1 MKDSDILFQ
10 EPCTVTTDFALIG
23 KSSGD
28 RKILELHSVED
39 GMIGAQIPFSKKT
52 AQRIFSLFDTEK
64 YVPKSFK
71 GIIPENVILA
81 RDNPTDGLHLIWSV
95 GESMRKLYFGGSS
108 GVATGRYPVPNLIF
122 RYRGSVL
129 QIFAT
134 EAKKIDSRTPLFHA
148 PFFNVYTTGKICMGN
163 VNVGGSERFENFDTV
178 IEYLQNAFFNSV
190 FTHSNNPVVDAG
202 SITETFGNKTF
213 DAKKLLPM
221 PDNGQERQKTLNDL
235 I

>member
-23 KSSGD
+23 KSSGN
-28 RKILELHSVED
+28 RKILELHSVKD
-39 GMIGAQIPFSKKT
+39 GKIGAQIPFSKKT

-95 GESMRKLYFGGSS
+95 GESGRTLYFGGSS
-108 GVATGRYPVPNLIF
+108 GVATGKYPAPNLIF
-122 RYRGSVL
+122 RYRGNVL

-134 EAKKIDSRTPLFHA
+134 DTKKINRQAPLFHA
-148 PFFNVYTTGKICMGN
+148 PFFNVYNTGKICMGN
-163 VNVGGSERFENFDTV
+163 VNVSGSERFENFDTV

-202 SITETFGNKTF
+202 SIKETFGSKTF
-213 DAKKLLPM
+213 DVKKLVPIFN
-221 PDNGQERQKTLNDL
+221 NGQEGQRTLNDL